1 MALPGQ
7 PSPEYING
15 TIVAG
20 EKLIALQRFF
30 STFEKTFN
38 CTVLIWAVMGSRRWG
53 FYGPDSDY
61 DINFVYAY
69 PDERH
74 WVQEGL
80 PHKDFMYKHGPFE
93 FHGWELGNWL
103 TFLRKSNTF
112 PSEMLWLQHHG
123 IGSPSMGKL
132 KEIIIEDH
140 FNPFPQWHHHAAIVR
155 KEFAKLSGELTAP
168 GERIKSFLYATRSVA
183 QCIWLHRQA
192 SNMFGPRPFG
202 CFDVPHSNLA
212 GLLWQSGRYDI
223 LPDSIAAHVQL
234 LTLAR
239 NKGLEQ
245 DTSLNEG
252 TLSHL
257 MAIYAENSTPP
268 PEPTSNRFGFPIRL
282 NNFMLDIQR
291 DLPPRYDHRFIEG
304 GLETFTQNLEPATD
318 ENVV

>member
-7 PSPEYING
+7 PRPEQNNG

-20 EKLIALQRFF
+20 EKLAALQQFF

-38 CTVLIWAVMGSRRWG
+38 CSVLVWTVMGSRRWG
-53 FYGPDSDY
+53 FHGPDSDY
-61 DINFVYAY
+61 DINFVYTY

-80 PHKDFMYKHGPFE
+80 PHKDFMFKHGPFE

-112 PSEMLWLQHHG
+112 PLEMLWPRHQG
-123 IGSPSMGKL
+123 AAVGKFTEL
-132 KEIIIEDH
+132 ERIIIEDH
-140 FNPFPQWHHHAAIVR
+140 FNPFPQWHHHAAVVR
-155 KEFAKLSGELTAP
+155 KEFAKLNSELTEP
-168 GERIKSFLYATRSVA
+168 GERVKSFLYAARSVA
-183 QCIWLHRQA
+183 QCIWLHHQA
-192 SNMFGPRPFG
+192 TDVFGLSPMGIFEKPF
-202 CFDVPHSNLA
+202 SNLA
-212 GLLWQSGRYDI
+212 ELLWQSGRYDI
-223 LPDSIAAHVQL
+223 LPDTIVAHVQR

-245 DTSLNEG
+245 DASLNEG
-252 TLSHL
+252 ILNHL
-257 MAIYAENSTPP
+257 KMVYVDNSAPP
-268 PEPTSNRFGFPIRL
+268 PEPTHNRFGLPIRL
-282 NNFMLDIQR
+282 NNFMLDVQR
-291 DLPPRYDHRFIEG
+291 DYAPRYDHRFIEG